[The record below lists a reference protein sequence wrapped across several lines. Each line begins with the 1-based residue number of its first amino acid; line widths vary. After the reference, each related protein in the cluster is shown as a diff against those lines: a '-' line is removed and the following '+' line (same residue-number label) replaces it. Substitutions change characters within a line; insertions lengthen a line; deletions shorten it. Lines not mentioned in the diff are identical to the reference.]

1 MILLFSQQY
10 VWPVG
15 EVVNTSPSQGDIHG
29 SEPHTGHQMINY
41 PYIIRV
47 LLSNLI

>member
-1 MILLFSQQY
+1 MILLLLQQY

-29 SEPHTGHQMINY
+29 SEPHTGHQMITN
-41 PYIIRV
+41 PYFIRV
-47 LLSNLI
+47 LLSYLI